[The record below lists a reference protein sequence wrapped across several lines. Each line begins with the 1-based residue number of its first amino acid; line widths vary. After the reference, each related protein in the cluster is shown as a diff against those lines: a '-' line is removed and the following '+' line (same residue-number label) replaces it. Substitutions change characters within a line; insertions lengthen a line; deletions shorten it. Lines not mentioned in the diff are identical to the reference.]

1 MRITMFE
8 KVNEFLIQNNF
19 YSVEMDNERE
29 ENDEI
34 DLTVCLFD

>member
-1 MRITMFE
+1 MFE

-34 DLTVCLFD
+34 DLIVSLFD

>member
-1 MRITMFE
+1 MSVTMFE

-34 DLTVCLFD
+34 DLTVSLFD